1 MHHSPQ
7 EQNQQQQE
15 KHSTISIIQDYA
27 KKTGHRIRHV
37 EEIVNPTD
45 SKHNYKLW
53 VYVDDFENELGIIEE
68 RFHYLMIK
76 KRWQEQYDWSD
87 QRARKYGKLGITIPT
102 VVYDF
107 IQSRKNLVHEFVVC
121 IISDINRWKYNEVVP
136 YYYYRISLLNMHE
149 FAKKTYTIFKNRF
162 EEEVIG
168 MPFSLFHKI

>member
-1 MHHSPQ
+1 MQSQ
-7 EQNQQQQE
+7 KQQKKSREQQ
-15 KHSTISIIQDYA
+15 STISIIQDYA
-27 KKTGHRIRHV
+27 NKTKYRIRDV
-37 EEIVNPTD
+37 KRISNPTD
-45 SKHNYKLW
+45 SKHDYKIW
-53 VYVDDFENELGIIEE
+53 VYVDDYENKLGVTEE

-107 IQSRKNLVHEFVVC
+107 LQSRKNLVYEFVVC
-121 IISDINRWKYNEVVP
+121 IISDINRWKYTDIQP
-136 YYYYRISLLNMHE
+136 YYYYRISLLDMRE

-168 MPFSLFHKI
+168 FPYSLFKRV